1 MLVVCYVENILFWA
15 RNDQCILKFS
25 EELQKVGLF
34 IEEEED
40 DAVFLGVDFSWD
52 ENGNIVMT
60 KTVFIGQILT
70 SLSLD

>member
-1 MLVVCYVENILFWA
+1 M
-15 RNDQCILKFS
+15 
-25 EELQKVGLF
+25 GLF